1 MTEKV
6 EESQKQEINHNEEE
20 EIEEEELVECQ
31 ELTGVLTSPE
41 GVEIPSSICYTN
53 ISIIIKFLI
62 KEYPKTYDSDR
73 ISINLLGVLEL
84 KIIPH
89 SSLLN
94 APPGTDIESPL
105 MPAVLILTYLD
116 DVTDQGTYKTVMFTC
131 MRKDL
136 LLFKHAVD
144 PIIQQMKENL
154 KFRGPDL
161 TPELGQNHPRQ
172 KAKRTR
178 SKSFRLDGSSNI
190 LTPAEID
197 TLRVN
202 LPIREKQLPWHL
214 IYSMREHGVSLDTL
228 YSKCEKKKPLIMIVQ
243 AHDKTRFGAFLSQ
256 GLYKS
261 GSFYGSAESF
271 VFTFH
276 PLLAVYKSSGKNN
289 YYTIASDHD
298 ISIGNSE
305 IGAAI
310 YLGDKMEKGFSD
322 NCDTFASPR
331 LTTKS
336 PYKVYDV
343 EIWAISL
350 TNR

>member
-6 EESQKQEINHNEEE
+6 EDTQNAENLHNEEE
-20 EIEEEELVECQ
+20 EFEEEELPECK
-31 ELTGVLTSPE
+31 ELTGVFTTAD
-41 GVEIPSSICYTN
+41 GIEIPSSLYYTN

-62 KEYPKTYDSDR
+62 KEYPATFESNK

-89 SSLLN
+89 SSLLT
-94 APPGTDIESPL
+94 APPGTNIESPE
-105 MPAVLILTYLD
+105 MPAILILTYLD
-116 DVTDQGTYKTVMFTC
+116 DITDQGTYKTIMYTC

-144 PIIQQMKENL
+144 PIIKQMKDNL
-154 KFRGPDL
+154 KFHGPDL

-178 SKSFRLDGSSNI
+178 SKSFRLDGNPNI
-190 LTPAEID
+190 LTGAEID

-202 LPIREKQLPWHL
+202 LPFREKQVPWHL

-228 YSKCEKKKPLIMIVQ
+228 YSKCENRKPLVMIIQ
-243 AHDKTRFGAFLSQ
+243 ASDKTRFGAYLSQ
-256 GLYKS
+256 GLFKS
-261 GSFYGSAESF
+261 KSFFGSAESF

-276 PLLAVYKSSGKNN
+276 PLLTVYKSSGKNQ
-289 YYTIASDHD
+289 YFATASDHD

-310 YLGDKMEKGFSD
+310 YLGDQMEKGFSD
-322 NCDTFASPR
+322 PCDTYASPR

-336 PYKVYDV
+336 PFKVFDV
-343 EIWAISL
+343 EIWQISF
-350 TNR
+350 NAR